1 MTVPPTKNA
10 PSQPVH
16 KITEPVGHS
25 SFRRRHRMIVMS
37 FILLVMVP
45 AAILLG
51 YLYFKAHDQYA
62 SYVGFSVQS
71 ETPIS
76 DLGILGGIAGLSSSG
91 SSDTD
96 ILYEFIQ
103 SQQMVTEVDTALDL
117 RTIYT
122 KPEGDFYYAFDNE
135 GSIED
140 LHEYWKRMVKI
151 SYDSGTG
158 LIELR
163 VNAFTP
169 DDAKAIA
176 DEIFER
182 SSIVIN
188 RISAI
193 AREDSIK
200 FARDDL
206 NKSVNRL
213 KKSRQEI
220 TTFRN
225 LKQIVDPNAD
235 IQGQLGLLNSMQ
247 QRLADEYI
255 ELDLLEGVTR
265 QNDPRIE
272 QAQRRIHVIE
282 ERITEER
289 KKFGI
294 GGDGLDEAFA
304 NVMGEFEALV
314 VDREFAEASYLSAQA
329 IFDRAL
335 AESNR
340 QSRYLAA
347 YLGPT
352 TAEASKFP
360 KRGIVAFIAIT
371 ILLLTWAICVLITYS
386 IWDRR

>member
-1 MTVPPTKNA
+1 MTVPPTETK
-10 PSQPVH
+10 PEQPAN
-16 KITEPVGHS
+16 KIAEPVSHS
-25 SFRRRHRMIVMS
+25 GFRRRHRMIVMS
-37 FILLVMVP
+37 FILLVLMP
-45 AAILLG
+45 AILLLG

-62 SYVGFSVQS
+62 SYVGFSVQN
-71 ETPIS
+71 EAPIS
-76 DLGILGGIAGLSSSG
+76 DLGFLGGLTGLSSSG

-103 SQQMVTEVDTALDL
+103 SQQMVSEVDTALDL
-117 RTIYT
+117 RAIYT
-122 KPEGDFYYAFDNE
+122 KPEGDFYYAFDND

-151 SYDSGTG
+151 SYDGGTG

-169 DDAKAIA
+169 DDAKAISN
-176 DEIFER
+176 EIFEQ

-200 FARDDL
+200 FAREDL
-206 NKSVNRL
+206 TKSVDRL

-225 LKQIVDPNAD
+225 LKQIVDPSVD

-265 QNDPRIE
+265 KNDPRIE

-289 KKFGI
+289 KKFGL
-294 GGDGLDEAFA
+294 GGEGVDEAFA
-304 NVMGEFEALV
+304 NVMGDFEALV

-360 KRGIVAFIAIT
+360 KRGIVAFIAIV
-371 ILLLTWAICVLITYS
+371 ILLLTWTIGVLITYS

>member
-1 MTVPPTKNA
+1 MPPPPVNA
-10 PSQPVH
+10 PVDAAPKQIV
-16 KITEPVGHS
+16 EPVGES
-25 SFRRRHRMIVMS
+25 KFRKRHRMILVS
-37 FILLVMVP
+37 FVLLVMIP

-51 YLYFKAHDQYA
+51 YLYLKAHDQYA
-62 SYVGFSVQS
+62 SYIGFTVQS
-71 ETPIS
+71 EAPAT
-76 DLGILGGIAGLSSSG
+76 DLSFLGGLTGISNSG

-103 SQQMVTEVDTALDL
+103 SQQMVAEVDAALNL
-117 RTIYT
+117 RSLYT
-122 KPEGDFYYAFDNE
+122 KPTGDFYYAFDAE

-151 SYDSGTG
+151 NYDSGTG

-176 DEIFER
+176 DQIFER

-193 AREDSIK
+193 AREDAIK

-206 NKSVNRL
+206 GKAVERL

-225 LKQIVDPNAD
+225 LKQIVDPSSD

-255 ELDLLEGVTR
+255 ELDLLAGVTR
-265 QNDPRIE
+265 QNDPRVE
-272 QAQRRIHVIE
+272 QAQRRIKVIE
-282 ERITEER
+282 ARITEER
-289 KKFGI
+289 KKFGL
-294 GGDGLDEAFA
+294 GEDGSNEAFA

-329 IFDRAL
+329 VFDNAL
-335 AESNR
+335 AASNR
-340 QSRYLAA
+340 QSRYLAS

-360 KRGIVAFIAIT
+360 KRGILSFIVIV
-371 ILLLTWAICVLITYS
+371 ILLLTWAIGVLVTYS

>member
-1 MTVPPTKNA
+1 MTVPPSKTAPAAPTKKIA
-10 PSQPVH
+10 EAVGPS
-16 KITEPVGHS
+16 TY
-25 SFRRRHRMIVMS
+25 RRRHRMVFMS
-37 FILLVMVP
+37 FILLLLVP
-45 AAILLG
+45 AGLILG

-71 ETPIS
+71 ETAVG
-76 DLGILGGIAGLSSSG
+76 DLSLLGGIAGLSSSG

-103 SQQMVTEVDTALDL
+103 SQQMVAEVDDVLDL
-117 RTIYT
+117 RSMYT
-122 KPEGDFYYAFDNE
+122 KPEGDFYFAFDE
-135 GSIED
+135 TGSIED
-140 LHEYWKRMVKI
+140 LHAYWKRMVKV

-176 DEIFER
+176 DEIFKR

-193 AREDSIK
+193 AREDAIK

-206 NKSVNRL
+206 NKAVDRL

-225 LKQIVDPNAD
+225 LKQIVDPSAD

-255 ELDLLEGVTR
+255 ELDLLQGVTR
-265 QNDPRIE
+265 KNDPRIE
-272 QAQRRIHVIE
+272 QAQRRIKVIE
-282 ERITEER
+282 ERIKEER
-289 KKFGI
+289 KKFGL
-294 GGDGLDEAFA
+294 GGEGVDEAFA

-329 IFDRAL
+329 SYDRAL

-340 QSRYLAA
+340 QSRP
-347 YLGPT
+347 GP
-352 TAEASKFP
+352 
-360 KRGIVAFIAIT
+360 
-371 ILLLTWAICVLITYS
+371 
-386 IWDRR
+386 